1 MRPRKRR
8 SPIHKDGVLPR
19 IADAHQLNGS
29 ARVLVEVRNLALD
42 FKSRTDTTRALESI
56 NLEVATGS
64 LTAIVGPSGC
74 GKSTLLHVLAG
85 LLQPTSGEVI
95 FRGGR
100 RPKIG
105 YMFQQDSLLPWRTAL
120 SNVELALRLNGAS
133 TAEARSMAAK
143 ALQHFGLEGFER
155 HFPRQLSGGMRK
167 RVALAC
173 ALSYHP
179 DLLLMDEPYS
189 SLDAQTRL
197 LLQDELLTAW
207 KEAGTTIIF
216 VTHDL
221 EEAVCLGDKVVIM
234 SRRPGTI
241 LATVPVALP
250 RPRSVMEAR
259 GNPRFA
265 DSITSLWAILR
276 DQVSLGG
283 SR

>member
-1 MRPRKRR
+1 MLSRTAP
-8 SPIHKDGVLPR
+8 S
-19 IADAHQLNGS
+19 NS
-29 ARVLVEVRNLALD
+29 SSNVLVEVRDLAFD
-42 FKSRTDTTRALESI
+42 FGAQPSATRALHGV
-56 NLEVATGS
+56 NLGVASGS

-85 LLQPTSGEVI
+85 LLQPTSGEVV
-95 FRGGR
+95 FRAGR

-120 SNVELALRLNGAS
+120 SNVELALRLNGAP
-133 TAEARSMAAK
+133 K
-143 ALQHFGLEGFER
+143 AHATRLANESLEHFGLKGFER

-173 ALSYHP
+173 ALSYGP
-179 DLLLMDEPYS
+179 ELLLMDEPYS

-207 KEAGTTIIF
+207 REAGTTIIF

-234 SRRPGTI
+234 SRRPGRI
-241 LATVPVALP
+241 LATLP
-250 RPRSVMEAR
+250 ITLRRPRSVMEAR
-259 GNPRFA
+259 ADPQFA
-265 DSITSLWAILR
+265 SSVASLWAILR
-276 DQVSLGG
+276 DQVSVGG
-283 SR
+283 

>member
-1 MRPRKRR
+1 
-8 SPIHKDGVLPR
+8 
-19 IADAHQLNGS
+19 LNGS
-29 ARVLVEVRNLALD
+29 ASVLVEVRNLALD
-42 FKSRTDTTRALESI
+42 FKSQTDTTQAIESI

-85 LLQPTSGEVI
+85 LLQPTSGEVV
-95 FRGGR
+95 FRGGT

-133 TAEARSMAAK
+133 KAEARSMAAK

-207 KEAGTTIIF
+207 REAGTTIIF

-259 GNPRFA
+259 GDPRFA
-265 DSITSLWAILR
+265 DSIAALWAILR

-283 SR
+283 SP